1 MFGYISGVVTE
12 IFLDYVIL
20 ENSNIGFK
28 LNTSQFTNRKLE
40 IGKEAKLYTKLN
52 VREDD
57 ISLLGFADRK
67 EMKMYELLNSVSKVG
82 PKVAFSILSTYDTD
96 SLQNIINTGD
106 VAMMSK
112 ASGVGKKTA
121 ERIILELKDKVDK
134 TVVAFGIQPS
144 IYNLIEVNYDEA
156 IEVLISL
163 GFGKTEAVNAVES
176 SKKSN
181 PTADTN
187 EIIKLSLGKL
197 SKL

>member
-1 MFGYISGVVTE
+1 MFGYIIGVVTE

-20 ENSNIGFK
+20 EASNIGFK

-67 EMKMYELLNSVSKVG
+67 ELKMFELLNSVSKVG
-82 PKVAFSILSTYDTD
+82 PKVAFAVLSTYDVN
-96 SLQNIINTGD
+96 SLQAIINNAD
-106 VAMMSK
+106 VASLSK
-112 ASGVGKKTA
+112 SSGVGKKTA

-134 TVVAFGIQPS
+134 SAVGIQPS
-144 IYNLIEVNYDEA
+144 IYNLIETNYDEA

-163 GFGKTEAVNAVES
+163 GFTKMESTKAVES
-176 SKKSN
+176 AKSAN
-181 PTADTN
+181 PTAETN
-187 EIIKLSLGKL
+187 DIIKFALGKL
-197 SKL
+197 SKI